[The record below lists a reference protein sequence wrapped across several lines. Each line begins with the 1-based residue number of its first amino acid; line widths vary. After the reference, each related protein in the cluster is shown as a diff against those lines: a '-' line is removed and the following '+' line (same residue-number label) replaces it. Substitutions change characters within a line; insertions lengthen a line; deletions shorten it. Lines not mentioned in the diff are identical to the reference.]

1 MKIPKLIALAVI
13 TLMAVGAM
21 GSASTQVLAQ
31 STKPIARQPQSVQ
44 AADPETVAGPDL
56 DQVQEQVGNQV
67 GPDVAADAN
76 GAASKAPARVSQSAD
91 PSSAPAIRTASSP
104 AAGKAFPKL
113 TASVTSNS
121 PGGQAGTETS
131 PEVKGETGE
140 APGIESQ
147 DPAPSGTPAISA
159 DAALKAAQG
168 SLKSTAPGTATLD
181 DENGKLIYS
190 VDLNGSEVK
199 VDAMTGTVL
208 GVDQAGVDQGGDVQ
222 SGSNN

>member
-31 STKPIARQPQSVQ
+31 SPKPVALQSQSVQ

-56 DQVQEQVGNQV
+56 DQVQQQVGDQA
-67 GPDVAADAN
+67 GPDAAADTK
-76 GAASKAPARVSQSAD
+76 GAAS
-91 PSSAPAIRTASSP
+91 
-104 AAGKAFPKL
+104 
-113 TASVTSNS
+113 
-121 PGGQAGTETS
+121 
-131 PEVKGETGE
+131 E

-147 DPAPSGTPAISA
+147 DPAPSGAPAVSA

-168 SLKSTAPGTATLD
+168 SLKSTASGTAALE

-190 VDLNGSEVK
+190 VDLNGSDVK
-199 VDAMTGTVL
+199 VDALTGTVL